1 MNWDETMDTYKS
13 EGAASIRY
21 EAEVARLELDKRDY
35 LADGIKA
42 LVGNVNG
49 LTGKPHSQTSAE
61 KEVREHPEYR
71 AHHERINEVK
81 AQMQT
86 AALNA
91 SVAKLEMRRDIALGE
106 RMAV

>member
-1 MNWDETMDTYKS
+1 MNWDETMATYKR
-13 EGAASIRY
+13 EGRQSAKL
-21 EAEVARLELDKRDY
+21 EAQAARLELDKRDY

-49 LTGKPHSQTSAE
+49 LTGKPHSATSAE

-71 AHHERINEVK
+71 AHHERIIAVRL
-81 AQMQT
+81 QMHF
-86 AALNA
+86 AG
-91 SVAKLEMRRDIALGE
+91 LEANGAEMEMQRHIGE

>member
-1 MNWDETMDTYKS
+1 MNWDETMDTYKR
-13 EGAASIRY
+13 EGKLAIDT
-21 EAEVARLELDKRDY
+21 EVKLGNLELDKRDY

-42 LVGNVNG
+42 LVGSVNG
-49 LTGKPHSQTSAE
+49 LTSKAHSQTSAE

-71 AHHERINEVK
+71 AHHERINSVK

-91 SVAKLEMRRDIALGE
+91 SVAKLEMRRSIALGE
-106 RMAV
+106 RMDV